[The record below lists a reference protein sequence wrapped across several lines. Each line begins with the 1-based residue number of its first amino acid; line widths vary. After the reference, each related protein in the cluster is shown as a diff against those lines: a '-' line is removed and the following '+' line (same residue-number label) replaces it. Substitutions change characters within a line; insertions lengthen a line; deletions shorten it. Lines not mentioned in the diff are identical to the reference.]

1 MKLVLIGAGSAQ
13 FGLGTLGDLFQSMP
27 MHGSEIMLVDINRE
41 ALDDVLQKGRAFLEE
56 HRLPFT
62 LGATTDRREAL
73 SGADVVVISI
83 EAGNRFRLWDEDWTI
98 PQQYGFSQVYGEN
111 GGPGGVFHALRITPV
126 IVSICDDVS
135 ELCPDAWVFNY
146 SNPMSAITTT
156 VLRKY
161 PSLKFVGLCHEVLS
175 LERYLPE
182 MLGTPFGN
190 LSLRSAGLN
199 HFSVLVEASYRD
211 TKADAYPDI
220 LAKAPAFFEK
230 EIGYSDILS
239 YVMRTGQAPR
249 TEGDSQRV
257 VLDVGRSAKSW
268 SDRTL
273 FRTILEEYRL
283 LPITVDS
290 HLGEYIQW
298 AHDVADHKG
307 IKDFYTLYQLQLSQ
321 VKPRIELRRE
331 ERLVLILEGIL
342 ADSAYEEPAVNVMNN
357 GLIPSLPDS
366 IAVEVPAKVRRS
378 GLEPIAFPS
387 YPKGFA
393 ALLRNYCGVYD
404 LLAEAVLTKKREY
417 VIQALLA
424 NPVVDRH
431 RPLHEMVDLMIERQ
445 RPYLDY
451 LRD

>member
-1 MKLVLIGAGSAQ
+1 
-13 FGLGTLGDLFQSMP
+13 
-27 MHGSEIMLVDINRE
+27 
-41 ALDDVLQKGRAFLEE
+41 
-56 HRLPFT
+56 
-62 LGATTDRREAL
+62 
-73 SGADVVVISI
+73 
-83 EAGNRFRLWDEDWTI
+83 
-98 PQQYGFSQVYGEN
+98 
-111 GGPGGVFHALRITPV
+111 
-126 IVSICDDVS
+126 
-135 ELCPDAWVFNY
+135 
-146 SNPMSAITTT
+146 
-156 VLRKY
+156 
-161 PSLKFVGLCHEVLS
+161 
-175 LERYLPE
+175 
-182 MLGTPFGN
+182 
-190 LSLRSAGLN
+190 
-199 HFSVLVEASYRD
+199 
-211 TKADAYPDI
+211 
-220 LAKAPAFFEK
+220 
-230 EIGYSDILS
+230 ILS

-257 VLDVGRSAKSW
+257 VLDVDRSAKSW